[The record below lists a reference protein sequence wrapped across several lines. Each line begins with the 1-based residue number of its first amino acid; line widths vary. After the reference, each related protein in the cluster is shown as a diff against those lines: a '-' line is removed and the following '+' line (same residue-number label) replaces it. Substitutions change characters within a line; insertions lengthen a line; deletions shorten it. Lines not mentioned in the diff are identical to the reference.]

1 MFCVACFLVTLVMV
15 YLGVLVKRR
24 KLLCLLHFPHHT
36 LLFQSLLLPCSLI
49 VSFHQ
54 CYSCSCM
61 CAWVCVCMWVRWSVA
76 RLCGELMVCEIT
88 DITGV
93 GEVVAFPLC
102 CCPQVDRGT
111 IHIPHSTLP
120 PSPFLDLSHCLSINL
135 SLPHLHPHTYLFPI
149 FHSSHLAFLLAAIMV
164 FSPACN
170 CTWISEAIVNL
181 LPFQL
186 FGKKT

>member
-1 MFCVACFLVTLVMV
+1 
-15 YLGVLVKRR
+15 
-24 KLLCLLHFPHHT
+24 
-36 LLFQSLLLPCSLI
+36 
-49 VSFHQ
+49 
-54 CYSCSCM
+54 
-61 CAWVCVCMWVRWSVA
+61 MWVRWSVA
-76 RLCGELMVCEIT
+76 WLCGEVMVCEIT

-149 FHSSHLAFLLAAIMV
+149 FHSSHLAFLLATIMV

-186 FGKKT
+186 FGKKPKQCSRLEQFSLLFLFSHVFSSFRGGCFALLAVPLFWVFAVEQ